1 MGLHRYNRALPP
13 VYRNKLEGEALLLRR
28 ALLTL
33 AKSEWNDDDGGEAGV
48 HHESYEL
55 PSERALSALEKGVTR
70 AQELKYELLSDDY
83 PVIVGAL
90 LRGALTPSLDPGL
103 RSKATRSCT
112 RLLMK
117 RDCHI
122 PGGIQWRVIVDAIL
136 RYHVECI
143 HGAPFWGRDIRDS
156 HCRNL
161 VHLLQQCPFYL
172 PDGDDAKVIWNSFI
186 DKIRL
191 VNDDPDTAYLSF
203 FLMSYLLPVRGEQWC
218 GWIEEGI
225 RLWRSVENCPLW
237 DAQWVSLFAKIA
249 KYQPAV
255 VDWDD
260 TVPMIFKHL
269 ALSLHLPLGAIAP
282 HSPTKRAVPR
292 HCYFLIHSDTIS
304 AVAVFAAYAMS
315 PAKPCVRTYFER
327 VIVLIE
333 NYWHPSNTGRWSSSI
348 SSFVS
353 TFTNALCNRVLK
365 ERAATTA
372 GIAGRVLSETD
383 KAAVAPQEHRLDDAY
398 VDGLVELLLP
408 LLKLGINSKSGTMTR
423 QACSAARDLSVIC
436 RHLVVPPMLEFAQQ
450 GLSYVQSAHRTSAA
464 LKLLASLS
472 PTFLDVNL
480 FPSGVQ
486 TLTHSLELILPGID
500 INDPSKTDGALR
512 VLAAAAAQLKG
523 LLDSDAVP
531 GLLTF
536 LEDYVPRLLDRIFSM
551 FESLEAPPKKN
562 RTGSFPNTA
571 PQVSILVLTVAMDNL
586 FAALPKSLTFQAA
599 KRISRQISGSAT
611 MSAMKQYGI
620 LIRAVGFAL
629 AASSS
634 DGMNPV
640 AEIFLPSL
648 LGQLLDES
656 MGSGEDK
663 VRIFTSLSK
672 EELVW
677 RIRMLAQTCRCV
689 GSGVKDYLD
698 RLTSVIHLSFD
709 RDERPI
715 YKAGGRLLRGIL
727 EGLTSIQI
735 SSESPLVESEL
746 NENGEFSHEVNWHIP
761 SDEDWRIAFSLIDE
775 FFGRAKRMAYGEN
788 QDSSSSIV
796 MNREVLFRAIR
807 LLHALQRGARWMLG
821 GARSTSFDG
830 LEKFE
835 MPGEIEMT
843 KAEAL
848 RAVRRPIV
856 AGLCGEMNFAS
867 AKRVTELW
875 GNIYGLI
882 RKIVDSA
889 LTERPDDGI
898 LLYRCLEPI
907 ELANEP
913 FKRAGSGK
921 IHDSASQHYKN
932 IYKSVLSLKRPHG
945 SIGGSGRAMPHF
957 IFRLRVA
964 GMHDTRL
971 AYAARPGSN
980 NLELVKLI
988 TSSISEYTL
997 NSFPRV
1003 RQEARG
1009 VYSRALRVTPSG
1021 VRRKAVQKFIDV
1033 LSESAAA
1040 ASEAQNKQ
1048 SSSTLSSSAS
1058 VAGVPDSDAMTD
1070 NASIVS
1076 DGLNGSKPSLS
1087 EIHYDRMIG
1096 ASHVL
1101 RSTVIAPLMM
1111 RSVVF
1116 YDKII
1121 RAMVEALLVAERP
1134 DSAINTASLFFRL
1147 LQCARPLTLE
1157 PVRFVEADLV
1167 TVPDSLDQAGSC
1179 GSLWSQRRE
1188 TLEGLNKHLLGL
1200 VQKSRINEKSAED
1213 ADVHWRLQSL
1223 VATLLY
1229 FNIRED
1235 DPPSFDI
1242 ANFFCNGMISDV
1254 VSLRQICAKA
1264 LVLILALHGTSSKN
1278 KLVPCS
1284 GLPSRPTS
1292 KGNGINDAFRAIDEL
1307 IGRKDFVE
1315 KLIHTI
1321 ALDHDNA
1328 EGGMGRQSRTP
1339 GGYQSILSLVSHSD
1353 GYSSWIIDGG
1363 DSWPKSMIGR
1373 SRDNIVLA
1381 RVRLFENLLQNFGSK
1396 AFDSFVDSIQLIVEK
1411 VANEEKGIIAGV
1423 KDEDVRVI
1431 VGEVVVGVCRGM
1443 SLKSLVNG
1451 ENSVKQATEWMV
1463 KILESLTGPQGV
1475 VTGGTLIRLVNTSEE
1490 ETLGS
1495 AVAEN
1500 LFDWLFSKKPII
1512 APAESGAVARTQAR
1526 LLRYIYSI
1534 FSDIPKSDSASIRRI
1549 LEETTAELMDSAG
1562 FAHELKAVRDE
1573 VARLLSL
1580 SVFYSD
1586 LLESF
1591 PLCVEK
1597 LVKLMETSRE
1607 ESGIMNISDN
1617 MDRIVITEDEEDSK
1631 ETVAKKLRSR
1641 LGETLSRLVQIVC
1654 WSSRSMQF
1662 QKHFV
1667 ELLPSL
1673 FDSLDDQDKA
1683 RLSHARLGLSL
1694 GAQGCLDNEHLEKA
1708 VSITEKAVKSTSWK
1722 IRGGALPFVQV
1733 LLFMSQFTAPDDL
1746 VKRMRTV
1753 IVSLIS
1759 DAQIEVRAA
1768 AADAFVPVIRDAP
1781 SKDIASTRE
1790 MFLHVIK
1797 ETQPPRRRVGVRR
1810 QPMVSDVIRKRH
1822 GAALGLSALVRSNP
1836 YSVPSWMPA
1845 ILVALSNCVNDPP
1858 PISTTVKSLF
1868 ADFMRT
1874 HRDEWQDHKQAF
1886 TDHELEIVLDLLVSP
1901 SYYA

>member
-1 MGLHRYNRALPP
+1 MVLHRYNQALPP
-13 VYRNKLEGEALLLRR
+13 IYRDKLEGEALLLRR

-33 AKSEWNDDDGGEAGV
+33 ARSDWNDDDGGEAGV

-70 AQELKYELLSDDY
+70 AQELKYQLFPEDY

-117 RDCHI
+117 RDCCI
-122 PGGIQWRVIVDAIL
+122 PGGIQWRVVVDAIL

-172 PDGDDAKVIWNSFI
+172 PDGDDAQVVWNAFI
-186 DKIRL
+186 EKIRL

-203 FLMSYLLPVRGEQWC
+203 FLMSYVLPVRGEQWT

-255 VDWDD
+255 VDWDN

-282 HSPTKRAVPR
+282 HSPTKRPVPR

-353 TFTNALCNRVLK
+353 TFTSALCNRVLK
-365 ERAATTA
+365 ERAATEA
-372 GIAGRVLSETD
+372 GVTQRVLSETD
-383 KAAVAPQEHRLDDAY
+383 KAAVAPAEHRLSDAY

-423 QACSAARDLSVIC
+423 QACSAARDLSVIS

-472 PTFLDVNL
+472 PTFLDVKL
-480 FPSGVQ
+480 FPSGVH

-523 LLDSDAVP
+523 LLESDAVP

-536 LEDYVPRLLDRIFSM
+536 LEDYVPRLLDRVFSM

-571 PQVSILVLTVAMDNL
+571 PQVSILVLTVAMENL
-586 FAALPKSLTFQAA
+586 FAALPKALCVQAA

-611 MSAMKQYGI
+611 MNAMKQYGI

-629 AASSS
+629 AANSA
-634 DGMNPV
+634 GEVNPA

-656 MGSGEDK
+656 MGSGDEK
-663 VRIFTSLSK
+663 VKVFTSLSK

-689 GSGVKDYLD
+689 GSGVKEYLD
-698 RLTSVIHLSFD
+698 RLISVIHLSFD
-709 RDERPI
+709 RGERPI

-735 SSESPLVESEL
+735 SSELPAVKSEL
-746 NENGEFSHEVNWHIP
+746 NEDGEYRHEVNWHIP
-761 SDEDWRIAFSLIDE
+761 SKEDWEIGFSLVDE
-775 FFGRAKRMAYGEN
+775 FFSRAKRMTYGESHVT
-788 QDSSSSIV
+788 SSCSVI
-796 MNREVLFRAIR
+796 MNRETLFRVIR

-835 MPGEIEMT
+835 MPGDIEMT

-856 AGLCGEMNFAS
+856 AGLCGEMNSVS
-867 AKRVTELW
+867 AKRVTDLW

-882 RKIVDSA
+882 SKIVDTA
-889 LTERPDDGI
+889 LIERPDDGI

-945 SIGGSGRAMPHF
+945 SVGGSGRAMPHF

-980 NLELVKLI
+980 NMELVKSI

-997 NSFPRV
+997 NSFPKV

-1040 ASEAQNKQ
+1040 ASEAHSQHSPSAVPNPPLATGLPN
-1048 SSSTLSSSAS
+1048 SDTMADSAS
-1058 VAGVPDSDAMTD
+1058 
-1070 NASIVS
+1070 IIS
-1076 DGLNGSKPSLS
+1076 DGLNGTKPSLS

-1116 YDKII
+1116 YDKIV

-1157 PVRFVEADLV
+1157 PVRFVESDLV
-1167 TVPDSLDQAGSC
+1167 TVPDTPDQSVPC
-1179 GSLWSQRRE
+1179 GSLWSQRRK
-1188 TLEGLNKHLLGL
+1188 TLEGLNTHLLEL
-1200 VQKSRINEKSAED
+1200 VQKSRISEKSAED
-1213 ADVHWRLQSL
+1213 TEVHWRLQSL

-1235 DPPSFDI
+1235 EAPSFNI
-1242 ANFFCNGMISDV
+1242 ASFFCNGMISDV

-1264 LVLILALHGTSSKN
+1264 LVLILALHGKNSK
-1278 KLVPCS
+1278 KGLVPCS
-1284 GLPSRPTS
+1284 GLPSRPLVQP
-1292 KGNGINDAFRAIDEL
+1292 NGMNDAFRAVDEL
-1307 IGRKDFVE
+1307 IGRKDFVI

-1321 ALDHDNA
+1321 ALDHENA
-1328 EGGMGRQSRTP
+1328 DGGMGRQSRTP

-1373 SRDNIVLA
+1373 SRDNIVLS
-1381 RVRLFENLLQNFGSK
+1381 RVRLFENLLQNFGFK
-1396 AFDSFVDSIQLIVEK
+1396 AFDSFVDPIQEIVEK
-1411 VANEEKGIIAGV
+1411 VAEEEKGIIAGV
-1423 KDEDVRVI
+1423 NDEDVRVI
-1431 VGEVVVGVCRGM
+1431 VG
-1443 SLKSLVNG
+1443 K
-1451 ENSVKQATEWMV
+1451 
-1463 KILESLTGPQGV
+1463 
-1475 VTGGTLIRLVNTSEE
+1475 
-1490 ETLGS
+1490 
-1495 AVAEN
+1495 
-1500 LFDWLFSKKPII
+1500 
-1512 APAESGAVARTQAR
+1512 
-1526 LLRYIYSI
+1526 
-1534 FSDIPKSDSASIRRI
+1534 
-1549 LEETTAELMDSAG
+1549 
-1562 FAHELKAVRDE
+1562 
-1573 VARLLSL
+1573 
-1580 SVFYSD
+1580 
-1586 LLESF
+1586 
-1591 PLCVEK
+1591 
-1597 LVKLMETSRE
+1597 
-1607 ESGIMNISDN
+1607 
-1617 MDRIVITEDEEDSK
+1617 
-1631 ETVAKKLRSR
+1631 
-1641 LGETLSRLVQIVC
+1641 
-1654 WSSRSMQF
+1654 
-1662 QKHFV
+1662 
-1667 ELLPSL
+1667 
-1673 FDSLDDQDKA
+1673 
-1683 RLSHARLGLSL
+1683 
-1694 GAQGCLDNEHLEKA
+1694 
-1708 VSITEKAVKSTSWK
+1708 
-1722 IRGGALPFVQV
+1722 
-1733 LLFMSQFTAPDDL
+1733 
-1746 VKRMRTV
+1746 
-1753 IVSLIS
+1753 
-1759 DAQIEVRAA
+1759 
-1768 AADAFVPVIRDAP
+1768 
-1781 SKDIASTRE
+1781 
-1790 MFLHVIK
+1790 
-1797 ETQPPRRRVGVRR
+1797 
-1810 QPMVSDVIRKRH
+1810 
-1822 GAALGLSALVRSNP
+1822 
-1836 YSVPSWMPA
+1836 
-1845 ILVALSNCVNDPP
+1845 
-1858 PISTTVKSLF
+1858 
-1868 ADFMRT
+1868 
-1874 HRDEWQDHKQAF
+1874 
-1886 TDHELEIVLDLLVSP
+1886 
-1901 SYYA
+1901 